1 MSSTATRTKR
11 NRKQSV
17 NLSLDAGVLKEAR
30 KWTENLSAD
39 VEQFLGAM
47 VREKKAEHEAALA
60 LRKAAALQ
68 EKAFVEKYG
77 SLADEF
83 STL

>member
-1 MSSTATRTKR
+1 MRSTAARTKR

-30 KWTENLSAD
+30 KWTENLSAE
-39 VEQFLGAM
+39 VEQFLGSM
-47 VREKKAEHEAALA
+47 VQEKKAEHEAALA
-60 LRKAAALQ
+60 LRRAAALQ